1 MQSRGD
7 EAKMVFLGEK
17 GPWRQADGKAPAM
30 QNGAAD
36 DEKIP
41 INYIYIVCN
50 SCATVDIL
58 TGGFS

>member
-1 MQSRGD
+1 
-7 EAKMVFLGEK
+7 MVFLGEK